1 MRVRRPTPPTHPGD
15 LIQWI
20 LTVKSALMERA
31 LKNLI
36 HKSLKAPNGSPAK
49 SSLLV
54 SVTVGR
60 LHLRPERFHR
70 MSQQ

>member
-1 MRVRRPTPPTHPGD
+1 MRVRRRTLPTHPDD

-20 LTVKSALMERA
+20 LTVQSALTKQA
-31 LKNLI
+31 LKHLAY
-36 HKSLKAPNGSPAK
+36 KYLKAPNGSPAK